1 MQAHVKTPHIKIDI
15 VGEIPPKVLSVLKEV
30 YGKKMKLVKEND
42 DELIDVFETDWY
54 KEIDSKMFP
63 GKNMKIYREIHKMTQ
78 EELGEK
84 LGGISRQ
91 NISHMERGTRA
102 ISKQNAKELSKIFKV
117 SVDRF
122 I

>member
-1 MQAHVKTPHIKIDI
+1 MQAHVKTPHIRIDI
-15 VGEIPPKVLSVLKEV
+15 KGEIPPKVLSVLKEV
-30 YGKKMKLVKEND
+30 YGKKMKLVKDSD
-42 DELIDVFETDWY
+42 DDLVDVFETDWF
-54 KEIDSKMFP
+54 KETDSKMFP

-84 LGGISRQ
+84 LGGISKQ

-102 ISKQNAKELSKIFKV
+102 ISKQNAKELSKIFNV
-117 SVDRF
+117 PIDRF

>member
-15 VGEIPPKVLSVLKEV
+15 KGEIPAKLLSVLKEV
-30 YGKKMKLVKEND
+30 YGKKVKLVKD
-42 DELIDVFETDWY
+42 SGDELVDVFETDWF
-54 KEIDSKMFP
+54 KDIDDKMFP
-63 GKNMKIYREIHKMTQ
+63 GKNMRIYRELYKMTQ

-91 NISHMERGTRA
+91 NISHMERGIRA

-117 SVDRF
+117 PVDRF

>member
-1 MQAHVKTPHIKIDI
+1 VKTPHIKIDI

-84 LGGISRQ
+84 LGGISKQ
-91 NISHMERGTRA
+91 NISHMERGIRA
-102 ISKQNAKELSKIFKV
+102 ISKQNAKELSKVFNVPI
-117 SVDRF
+117 DRF

>member
-1 MQAHVKTPHIKIDI
+1 MQAHVKTPHIRIDI
-15 VGEIPPKVLSVLKEV
+15 KGEIPPKVLSVLKEV
-30 YGKKMKLVKEND
+30 YGKKMKLVKDSD
-42 DELIDVFETDWY
+42 DELVDVFETDWF
-54 KEIDSKMFP
+54 KETDSKMFP

-84 LGGISRQ
+84 LGGISKQ

-102 ISKQNAKELSKIFKV
+102 ISKQNAKELSKIFNV
-117 SVDRF
+117 PIDRF

>member
-15 VGEIPPKVLSVLKEV
+15 KGEIPAKLLSVLREV
-30 YGKKMKLVKEND
+30 YGKKVKLVKDSD
-42 DELIDVFETDWY
+42 DELVDVFETDWF
-54 KEIDSKMFP
+54 KDTDSKMFP
-63 GKNMKIYREIHKMTQ
+63 GKNMRIYRELYKMTQ

>member
-30 YGKKMKLVKEND
+30 YGKKMKLVKEKA
-42 DELIDVFETDWY
+42 DELIDVFETDWF

-84 LGGISRQ
+84 LGGISKQ

-102 ISKQNAKELSKIFKV
+102 ISKQNAKELSKVFNVPI
-117 SVDRF
+117 DRF

>member
-15 VGEIPPKVLSVLKEV
+15 EGEIPPKVLSVLREV
-30 YGKKMKLVKEND
+30 YGKKMKLVKDID
-42 DELIDVFETDWY
+42 DELVDVFQTDWF

-78 EELGEK
+78 EELGIK
-84 LGGISRQ
+84 LGGISKQ
-91 NISHMERGTRA
+91 NISHMERGIRA
-102 ISKQNAKELSKIFKV
+102 ISKQNAKQLSKIFNV
-117 SVDRF
+117 PIDRF

>member
-15 VGEIPPKVLSVLKEV
+15 EGEIPPKVLSVLREV
-30 YGKKMKLVKEND
+30 YGKKMKLVKDSD
-42 DELIDVFETDWY
+42 DELVDVFQTDWF

-78 EELGEK
+78 EELGIK
-84 LGGISRQ
+84 LGGISKQ
-91 NISHMERGTRA
+91 NISHMERGIRA
-102 ISKQNAKELSKIFKV
+102 ISKQNAKQLSKIFNV
-117 SVDRF
+117 PIDRF

>member
-15 VGEIPPKVLSVLKEV
+15 EGEIPPKVLSVLKEV
-30 YGKKMKLVKEND
+30 YGKKMKLVKDTE
-42 DELIDVFETDWY
+42 DELIDVFETDWF

-63 GKNMKIYREIHKMTQ
+63 GKNMRIYRELHKMTQ

-84 LGGISRQ
+84 LGGISKQ
-91 NISHMERGTRA
+91 NISHMERGIRA
-102 ISKQNAKELSKIFKV
+102 ISKQNAKELSKIFNV
-117 SVDRF
+117 PIDRF

>member
-1 MQAHVKTPHIKIDI
+1 MQAHVKTPHIEIDI
-15 VGEIPPKVLSVLKEV
+15 KGEIPAKLLSVLREV
-30 YGKKMKLVKEND
+30 YGKKVKLVKDSN
-42 DELIDVFETDWY
+42 DELVDVFETDWF
-54 KEIDSKMFP
+54 KDTDSKMFP
-63 GKNMKIYREIHKMTQ
+63 GKNMRIYRELYKMTQ

-102 ISKQNAKELSKIFKV
+102 ISKQNAKQLSKIFKV